1 MKQQLPKILVVC
13 GPTASGKSSLAL
25 ELAKEFDGE
34 IVTADSQQLFADMVI
49 GTNSPTEDEK
59 KKIPHHL
66 CNMLPAAETYN
77 AAKFKIAA
85 EKVIGE
91 ILERGKLPILVGG
104 TGLYIKTIVDNFDFA
119 ETKPNATLR
128 EALEAKTLEQLVEEL
143 EDVNGVKLS
152 AEEKKNKRRVI
163 RALEIAASGKNN
175 KGTNAPK
182 FDVLQIAPAIDRE
195 DLYKHINARVL
206 AMLKNGLEAEVKN
219 LVQKYSWDTQ
229 ALSGIGYREFRPY
242 FEGSISLDS
251 VVTEIQKDTRRYA
264 KRQLTWFKADS
275 RVRWVKNPAEAKAL
289 VKSFLK

>member
-34 IVTADSQQLFADMVI
+34 IVIADSRQLFADMVI
-49 GTNSPTEDEK
+49 GTNSPTEAEK

-66 CNMLPAAETYN
+66 CNILPPNETYN
-77 AAKFKIAA
+77 AAKFKVDA

-104 TGLYIKTIVDNFDFA
+104 TGLYIKTLVDNFDFA
-119 ETKPNATLR
+119 ETKPNTTLR

-163 RALEIAASGKNN
+163 RAIEIAASGKNN

-195 DLYKHINARVL
+195 ELYKRINTRVL
-206 AMLKNGLEAEVKN
+206 TMMKNGLEAEVKN

-242 FEGSISLDS
+242 FEGSVSLDS

-275 RVRWVKNPAEAKAL
+275 RVRWVKNTAEAQSL
-289 VKSFLK
+289 VKKFLK